1 VVNEAFVKEYK
12 ITNPIGHQMRFS
24 GDTDKPFGT
33 IIGVVKDFHFKS
45 LENKIWP
52 LAFYGNYKKHGFA
65 NYAVV
70 RLVSK
75 EIRSAVAHVEN
86 FWKGIEP
93 AHPMRYT
100 FLDEDFAKLY
110 DNQTRLGQTLLY
122 ATLLTI
128 FIALLGLFGL
138 ASFMAE
144 QRVKEIGVRKV
155 LGASVSQIILLLGKD
170 FLKLVLIGGLIAV
183 PISLWVTNEWLSGF
197 AYQIKI
203 GPAPFLV
210 TIALSLL
217 VAALTV
223 SSRAIK
229 AALMNPV
236 KSLRSE

>member
-1 VVNEAFVKEYK
+1 
-12 ITNPIGHQMRFS
+12 
-24 GDTDKPFGT
+24 
-33 IIGVVKDFHFKS
+33 
-45 LENKIWP
+45 
-52 LAFYGNYKKHGFA
+52 
-65 NYAVV
+65 
-70 RLVSK
+70 
-75 EIRSAVAHVEN
+75 
-86 FWKGIEP
+86 
-93 AHPMRYT
+93 
-100 FLDEDFAKLY
+100 
-110 DNQTRLGQTLLY
+110 LGQTLLY

-183 PISLWVTNEWLSGF
+183 PISLWVTKEWLSAF
-197 AYQIKI
+197 AYQINI
-203 GPAPFLV
+203 SPAPFLV